1 MAELIFMSPGHI
13 DRMNELLG
21 DSAEVA
27 AACARLDRD
36 YAIAYKLSD
45 GPGGTVYWT
54 LRFDREAGASFSLE
68 PPVHAD
74 LTHVCGWA
82 EAIRRSRAAREGDQA
97 AEPVLETRGDP
108 SVTERVAEA
117 YSVAQ
122 SVATIPTVFPEV

>member
-1 MAELIFMSPGHI
+1 MADLIFMSQEHI

-36 YAIAYKLSD
+36 YAIAYELSD

-74 LTHVCGWA
+74 VTYLSDWA
-82 EAIRRSRAAREGDQA
+82 EAIRFSRAAREGAQA

-122 SVATIPTVFPEV
+122 STATLPTVFPEV